1 MQKTE
6 RKPLFDLG
14 QLVATPGALTA
25 LEKSGQ
31 NAMDFLSRH
40 VTGDWGELC
49 EEDRRENQLSLG
61 KGFRLLSNYKTNAG
75 DRFG

>member
-14 QLVATPGALTA
+14 QLVATPGVLAA

-31 NAMDFLSRH
+31 SPADFLSRH
-40 VTGDWGELC
+40 VTGD
-49 EEDRRENQLSLG
+49 
-61 KGFRLLSNYKTNAG
+61 
-75 DRFG
+75 